1 MTADA
6 QSHRGLFIKVWIGL
20 LALTLVEV
28 LLAYIQFGLVL
39 MLTLLMGLSLIKAG
53 MIMAYF
59 MHLKFDRPVLSWTVA
74 VPLVAC
80 ILIMMAYFFPDGY
93 RILEIGFEGWQ

>member
-1 MTADA
+1 MTAEA
-6 QSHRGLFIKVWIGL
+6 QSHKGLFIKVWIGL

-28 LLAYIQFGLVL
+28 LLAYIQFGVVM
-39 MLTLLMGLSLIKAG
+39 MLTFLMGLSLIKAG

-93 RILEIGFEGWQ
+93 RILEIGFKGWQ

>member
-1 MTADA
+1 MTAEA
-6 QSHRGLFIKVWIGL
+6 QSHKGLFIKVWFAL

-28 LLAYIQFGLVL
+28 VLAYVQLEFVL
-39 MLTLLMGLSLIKAG
+39 MLTILMGLSLVKAA

-59 MHLKFDRPVLSWTVA
+59 MHLKFDQPALSWVVA
-74 VPLVAC
+74 LPLVAC